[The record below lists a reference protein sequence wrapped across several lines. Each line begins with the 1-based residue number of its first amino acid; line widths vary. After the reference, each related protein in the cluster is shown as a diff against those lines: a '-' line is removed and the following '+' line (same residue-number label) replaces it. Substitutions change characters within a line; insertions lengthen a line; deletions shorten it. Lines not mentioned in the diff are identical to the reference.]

1 MWQGKPYIHGSK
13 RWYVQTKGWR
23 EGKEERRQQKEKNG
37 KLITAFHSC
46 ISLLCVEKCN
56 HLHHES
62 NPNSGTWVEENA
74 PKRAT
79 GVVSWKPE
87 TGPSNGQIKC
97 ARYLALFRYVQLA
110 DSSGGIVH
118 YVNYQLASR

>member
-1 MWQGKPYIHGSK
+1 MAGKTIHSWVKKMVCTNK
-13 RWYVQTKGWR
+13 RV
-23 EGKEERRQQKEKNG
+23 EGEEERRQQKEKNG

-97 ARYLALFRYVQLA
+97 ARYLALLRYVQLA